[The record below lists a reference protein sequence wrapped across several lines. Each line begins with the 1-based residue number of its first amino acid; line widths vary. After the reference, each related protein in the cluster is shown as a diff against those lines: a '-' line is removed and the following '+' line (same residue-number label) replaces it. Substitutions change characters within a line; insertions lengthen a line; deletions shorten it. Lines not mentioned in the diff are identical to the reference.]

1 MGNLL
6 CKPCYK
12 RRYQED
18 SEDSIDSVGGVGVNR
33 RESSSEGSVII
44 QYDVNVSAGLTF
56 SSSPLSWEIASEKSL
71 TFNGNN
77 VTNTVPNSD

>member
-6 CKPCYK
+6 CK